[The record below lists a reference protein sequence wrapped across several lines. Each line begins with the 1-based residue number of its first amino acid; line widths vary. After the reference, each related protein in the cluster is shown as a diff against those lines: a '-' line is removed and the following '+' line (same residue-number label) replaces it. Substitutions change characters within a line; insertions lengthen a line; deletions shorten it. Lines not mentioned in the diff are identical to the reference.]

1 MPQIRDRIRDYMAKH
16 NLTRFMMAQALRM
29 PVRQLDAYL
38 YDGVT
43 SPYVMTA
50 MMDLLEQHPQVGF
63 WLARDG
69 RVRGPEAARSK
80 RGIHGDFSRVA
91 VRNVL
96 NYNPKEKTR

>member
-43 SPYVMTA
+43 PPYVMTA

-63 WLARDG
+63 WLGARRTRARPRG
-69 RVRGPEAARSK
+69 RPFEKG
-80 RGIHGDFSRVA
+80 
-91 VRNVL
+91 
-96 NYNPKEKTR
+96 NPWRFQPRCSA